1 MPVYG
6 TEEFIAEAIKSVL
19 SQTFTDWELIL
30 VDDATPDEA
39 IEIAQQYAESDKRLR
54 IVHHEANKIQSEM
67 RNTGIWES

>member
-6 TEEFIAEAIKSVL
+6 TEEFIAESIESVL

-39 IEIAQQYAESDKRLR
+39 IEISQQ
-54 IVHHEANKIQSEM
+54 
-67 RNTGIWES
+67 